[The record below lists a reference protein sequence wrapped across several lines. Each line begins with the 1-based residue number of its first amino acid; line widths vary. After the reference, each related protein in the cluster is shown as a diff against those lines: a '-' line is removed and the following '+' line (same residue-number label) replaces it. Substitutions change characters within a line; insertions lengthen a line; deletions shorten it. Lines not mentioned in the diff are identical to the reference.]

1 MPVLNKHAVWE
12 GEGRSLQQ
20 LVSFCYDLWI
30 ENKSCLKK
38 FFSEN
43 EISAVFKTD
52 TDLCEIARSAHF
64 TAVESIGKYKILKSS
79 SKGSTALQHVAMSEE
94 INRTKKLKIDL
105 LKSADDKTKFNIE
118 LDGGTC
124 HTVFITPCKKGNTKR
139 VLQTALRESIVKK
152 LEQEFIEGVY
162 TQDDVDEAKVK
173 LEKAQKVDMLGA
185 SLGGVNVL
193 KNEIE
198 DLTLLFNKSF
208 KEFVYC
214 YHKKSVPPTIDWDE
228 ALTDSEGILERVA
241 HSLFGSLCNLRL
253 TQKVSTLHALTA
265 SMKHSLKEYIWFL
278 SIFKDAGEVEASK
291 VSLQSVLACTL
302 SDMFKSDSNLAHLT
316 LLPQS
321 DPRVARGAISQ
332 FDFYVEAA
340 NLVSRPAAPATGGDS
355 LKKVNFVAGIGNS
368 AGGAEEESPQGKESD
383 REKIILKDIVLALG
397 KLEKDPQGV
406 CMKEIK
412 TELHSTEVKSLFERI
427 EKGAEKSKDKKKRA
441 SRDSSSD
448 SDSSSSESSD
458 SSRKSRGGRPGPKK
472 KVVVD
477 EKEKREKKGGDK
489 APAQRKRKAP
499 IVVDD
504 DSNKEILHAI
514 TRLGNTLNNTLAR
527 DRNARED
534 LQQRQGQ
541 RGAQGREGGYDR
553 PAYRDNYRRF
563 EEPRRDGYGNQGRD
577 GRDQHR
583 EGGGGRF
590 TRATGGLGAPS
601 FPPKTKKGEICDKL
615 FETGKCPDVECRA
628 KHGKCDLRTE
638 KKCNNERDGKC
649 CDWLLTARG
658 CTFRHDE
665 CAPYT
670 KNARR
675 V

>member
-1 MPVLNKHAVWE
+1 MPASSKHAVWD

-38 FFSEN
+38 YFSEN

-64 TAVESIGKYKILKSS
+64 TAVEAIGKYKILKSS
-79 SKGSTALQHVAMSEE
+79 SKGSTRSQGVAMSDE
-94 INRTKKLKIDL
+94 INKTKKLKIDM
-105 LKSADDKTKFNIE
+105 LKKADDKTEFNVE
-118 LDGGTC
+118 LQGKTC
-124 HTVFITPCKKGNTKR
+124 HTVFITPCKANNTR
-139 VLQTALRESIVKK
+139 RPIQASLRDTIVKK
-152 LEQEFIEGVY
+152 LEQEFIQGVY
-162 TQDDVDEAKVK
+162 TDDDVEEAKVK
-173 LEKAQKVDMLGA
+173 FERAQKVDMMGA
-185 SLGGVNVL
+185 SLQGVNVL
-193 KNEIE
+193 RDEIE

-214 YHKKSVPPTIDWDE
+214 FHKKSVPPTVDWD
-228 ALTDSEGILERVA
+228 ATLTDDEGILERVA
-241 HSLFGSLCNLRL
+241 HSMFGSLCNLKL

-278 SIFKDAGEVEASK
+278 SIFKDANEVESSK

-302 SDMFKSDSNLAHLT
+302 SDMFKSDSALAHLT
-316 LLPQS
+316 LLPAS
-321 DPRVARGAISQ
+321 DPRVARGAISH

-355 LKKVNFVAGIGNS
+355 LKKVNFVAGIDKS
-368 AGGAEEESPQGKESD
+368 AGGTAEDSSQEKESD
-383 REKIILKDIVLALG
+383 KEKAVMKDIVLALG
-397 KLEKDPQGV
+397 KLEKDPLGV

-427 EKGAEKSKDKKKRA
+427 EKGAEKSKEKKKRVP
-441 SRDSSSD
+441 RDSSSD
-448 SDSSSSESSD
+448 SESSSSESSD

-477 EKEKREKKGGDK
+477 EKEKREKKSSDK
-489 APAQRKRKAP
+489 APATRKRKTP
-499 IVVDD
+499 IVLEE
-504 DSNKEILHAI
+504 DSSKEILHAI
-514 TRLGNTLNNTLAR
+514 TRLGTTLGNTLAR

-534 LQQRQGQ
+534 FQQRQGQ
-541 RGAQGREGGYDR
+541 RGAQGREGGYER

-563 EEPRRDGYGNQGRD
+563 DEPRRDGYGNQGRD
-577 GRDQHR
+577 MRDQR
-583 EGGGGRF
+583 KEGGGGRF
-590 TRATGGLGAPS
+590 PRATGGLGAPS
-601 FPPKTKKGEICDKL
+601 YPPVTKKGEICDKL

-628 KHGKCDLRTE
+628 KHGKCDLRTDRR
-638 KKCNNERDGKC
+638 CNNERDGKC

-658 CTFRHDE
+658 CTYRHDD
-665 CAPYT
+665 CAPHT